1 MSGLDVE
8 ALLDA
13 TAKSSTEGKPKTHDV
28 EDRSNGDRP
37 ERKERDRGR
46 DGSRDRDYDRRRRDR
61 DRDRRDR
68 SSTRSRR
75 GTPDDHKA
83 STPRSDAGSH
93 KSRRRSRSRDDDRRH
108 SRRHRADGDYY
119 RGGRRHSRS
128 RSRSPH
134 RSYRSSRDDREYR
147 ERRDRSDRYSGDHR
161 RARDDDRQENSKRE
175 ATPQLTEDE
184 RDRRTVFVQ
193 QLAAR
198 LRTRDLKAFF
208 EKVGPV
214 NEAQI
219 VKDRIS
225 QRSKG
230 VGYVEFKN
238 EESVTQALQ
247 LTGQKLLGIP
257 IIVQL
262 TEAEKNRQVRNS
274 ETAGA
279 HPNSIPFHRLYVGN
293 IHFNVTEQDL
303 QAVFEPFGELEFVQ
317 LQKDDNG
324 RSRGYGFVQY
334 VLNSTLIQSLANPD
348 RYREASQAREALE
361 KMNGFD
367 LAGRPIRVGLGND
380 KFTPES
386 TANMLQ
392 RFPGQNQAYQGSAFS
407 GAGGRGPQTSAFDRA
422 GGRDS
427 EKSGGA
433 SALDDTDVAGVNF
446 NNYSR
451 DALMRKLA
459 RTDEASNGADERQV
473 LKPKTE
479 AKPLPVNVN
488 MASRCVVLHN
498 MFDPEEYVPPFPPWP
513 KIPMLTTLREEGDDW
528 VKELEDDVR
537 QEAEGKY
544 GRVVHIAVDP
554 NSKGDIYLK
563 FDKVQGGE
571 NAIRGLNG
579 RYFGGRMIDASPVV
593 DAVYSSLFSRTR
605 AI

>member
-1 MSGLDVE
+1 
-8 ALLDA
+8 
-13 TAKSSTEGKPKTHDV
+13 
-28 EDRSNGDRP
+28 
-37 ERKERDRGR
+37 
-46 DGSRDRDYDRRRRDR
+46 
-61 DRDRRDR
+61 
-68 SSTRSRR
+68 
-75 GTPDDHKA
+75 
-83 STPRSDAGSH
+83 
-93 KSRRRSRSRDDDRRH
+93 
-108 SRRHRADGDYY
+108 
-119 RGGRRHSRS
+119 
-128 RSRSPH
+128 
-134 RSYRSSRDDREYR
+134 
-147 ERRDRSDRYSGDHR
+147 
-161 RARDDDRQENSKRE
+161 
-175 ATPQLTEDE
+175 
-184 RDRRTVFVQ
+184 VQ

-198 LRTRDLKAFF
+198 LRTRELKEFF

-257 IIVQL
+257 VIVQV
-262 TEAEKNRQVRNS
+262 TEAEKNRQARNPEAS
-274 ETAGA
+274 GP

-317 LQKDDNG
+317 LQKDENG
-324 RSRGYGFVQY
+324 RSRGYGFVQFRD
-334 VLNSTLIQSLANPD
+334 AG
-348 RYREASQAREALE
+348 QAREALE

-392 RFPGQNQAYQGSAFS
+392 RFSGQNQNQNFQGSAFS
-407 GAGGRGPQTSAFDRA
+407 GSGGRGPQSSTFDRA
-422 GGRDS
+422 GGRDN
-427 EKSGGA
+427 EKTGGA

-459 RTDEASNGADERQV
+459 RTDDSATNGHDERQV

-479 AKPLPVNVN
+479 TKPLPVNVN

-498 MFDPEEYVPPFPPWP
+498 MFDPEE
-513 KIPMLTTLREEGDDW
+513 EEGTDW

-537 QEAEGKY
+537 QEAESKY
-544 GRVVHIAVDP
+544 GHVVHISADP

-571 NAIRGLNG
+571 NAIKGLNG

>member
-13 TAKSSTEGKPKTHDV
+13 TAKSSTESKPKPTEV
-28 EDRSNGDRP
+28 EDRPNGDRP
-37 ERKERDRGR
+37 ERRDRDRGR

-61 DRDRRDR
+61 DRRER

-75 GTPDDHKA
+75 GTPEEHKA

-93 KSRRRSRSRDDDRRH
+93 K
-108 SRRHRADGDYY
+108 
-119 RGGRRHSRS
+119 
-128 RSRSPH
+128 
-134 RSYRSSRDDREYR
+134 
-147 ERRDRSDRYSGDHR
+147 
-161 RARDDDRQENSKRE
+161 N
-175 ATPQLTEDE
+175 E

-274 ETAGA
+274 ETATGA

-324 RSRGYGFVQY
+324 RSRGYGFVQ
-334 VLNSTLIQSLANPD
+334 
-348 RYREASQAREALE
+348 YREASQAREALE

-479 AKPLPVNVN
+479 IKPLPVNVS

-498 MFDPEEYVPPFPPWP
+498 MFDPEE
-513 KIPMLTTLREEGDDW
+513 EDGDDW
-528 VKELEDDVR
+528 AKELEDDVR
-537 QEAEGKY
+537 QEAEKKY

-593 DAVYSSLFSRTR
+593 DAVYSRFLTATLCDSKLILETDEPALVSIEGHPTSGGQVAVLSESKGLPIITTGEKIDTTLILQQKHVTLHIRSPTTYG
-605 AI
+605 